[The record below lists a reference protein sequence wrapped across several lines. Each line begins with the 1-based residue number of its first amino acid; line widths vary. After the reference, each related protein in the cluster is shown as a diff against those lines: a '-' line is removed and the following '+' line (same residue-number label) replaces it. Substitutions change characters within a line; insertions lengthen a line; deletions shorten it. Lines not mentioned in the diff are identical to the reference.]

1 MNTEKLASLDDNP
14 DNRRRIAD
22 LQQQFAETAASIRRL
37 SENGLLYE
45 VMHLPECERDLK
57 YMLELLG
64 DDLQKVQLIAN
75 HAIQSN
81 FIANQ
86 SWTEEIKELDY

>member
-1 MNTEKLASLDDNP
+1 MNTEKLASLGDNP

-22 LQQQFAETAASIRRL
+22 LQQEFAVAAASIRRL
-37 SENGLLYE
+37 SKNGMLYE
-45 VMHLPECERDLK
+45 VMLLPECERDLEC
-57 YMLELLG
+57 MLELLG

-81 FIANQ
+81 FINNQ
-86 SWTEEIKELDY
+86 SKHEFTEDLNY